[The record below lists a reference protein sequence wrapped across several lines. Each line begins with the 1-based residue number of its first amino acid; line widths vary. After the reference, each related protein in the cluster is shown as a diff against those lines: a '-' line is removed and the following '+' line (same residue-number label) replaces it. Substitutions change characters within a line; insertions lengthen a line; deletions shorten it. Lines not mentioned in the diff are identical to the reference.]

1 MFSLA
6 DGFAAQIGYVVP
18 SEGMPYKLILMC
30 K

>member
-18 SEGMPYKLILMC
+18 SESTDAV
-30 K
+30 